1 LVQKVKSEKFL
12 ISLLIRS
19 VTIDRS
25 ASVLEALSQPT
36 ISGQGFPMQRFMDKW
51 GLWIALFVIGGIISY
66 GIISGLM
73 KPEES
78 NGKTPVNKLPAK
90 SAFQ

>member
-1 LVQKVKSEKFL
+1 
-12 ISLLIRS
+12 
-19 VTIDRS
+19 
-25 ASVLEALSQPT
+25 
-36 ISGQGFPMQRFMDKW
+36 MQRFMDKW